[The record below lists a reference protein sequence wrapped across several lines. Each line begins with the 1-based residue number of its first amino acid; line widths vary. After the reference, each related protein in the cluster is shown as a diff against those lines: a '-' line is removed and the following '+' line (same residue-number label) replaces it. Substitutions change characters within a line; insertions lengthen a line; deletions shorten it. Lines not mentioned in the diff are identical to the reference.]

1 MKKAAIFLIPTLSL
15 LLVGCNPNRTTTN
28 KNKSNITANDHIND
42 KNNSNTTNKSDPNSN
57 ITNVIYPKIT
67 KDQNQAENNINK
79 SDTKS
84 DTSKKPLD
92 NNKKPGF
99 SNLLND
105 DINDKNNKSNIE
117 TKPKITTEQNNKF
130 QVSNTSYKLYS
141 LISSKPLSNNTIKLT
156 NYQDINYIDLD
167 QFLDLLKDIL
177 DINEKPLDITYNNNS
192 YKLTKQLIKQ
202 TNKNIITI
210 KLVNNYESNN
220 KTKAKNF
227 KLEEFISFD
236 YFNQKVTISSVNFYN
251 LINPYFDETNLEY
264 HLSKKLESKPLVID
278 LNKYNIFIFNKNDNF
293 YLPLIVLNQIFLAES
308 ERQLYFN
315 QKEVFLFESYDV
327 YDHRK
332 NNTKTKLNS
341 NKQYTEIPKNLK
353 EFQYNYLWFLLD
365 NFYPIKLENNKS
377 YKTYLDK
384 YKTNLLKDNLEHFK
398 TTNLIIRDLNDIHT
412 KVLLQ
417 SPIYDLK
424 TSDDDL
430 LVDGSNKNDRV
441 AKFREYERELIKL
454 SDNLDEKDVRYTND
468 KKTAIIKIDI
478 FTRDTI
484 SGVKKQLEEIK
495 SKNKVEN
502 VVFDLTLNRGGS
514 VPATYIILGFLTDQ
528 IFKYHKLYPNTNDK
542 EILDIKSKI
551 GKYNFKYYI
560 LNSPIN
566 YSAGN
571 TFASISKTNKL
582 AKIIGYQSAGGASEV
597 RVSILPNGMIIRKS
611 SLYTLT
617 DDKWNSYEFGAK
629 PDIEFDKTK
638 GYDFKKLFDLNY
650 IQNIINKDQKTQ

>member
-79 SDTKS
+79 SDT
-84 DTSKKPLD
+84 SKKPLD

-130 QVSNTSYKLYS
+130 QVLNTSYKLSS
-141 LISSKPLSNNTIKLT
+141 LISSKSLSNNTIKLT
-156 NYQDINYIDLD
+156 NYQDIDYIDLD
-167 QFLDLLKDIL
+167 QFFDLLKDIL

-192 YKLTKQLIKQ
+192 YKLTKKLIKQ
-202 TNKNIITI
+202 ANKNIIII

-251 LINPYFDETNLEY
+251 LINPYFDEDKLQY
-264 HLSKKLESKPLVID
+264 HISKKLESKPLVID

-327 YDHRK
+327 YDYHS
-332 NNTKTKLNS
+332 NNTKTKLKS
-341 NKQYTEIPKNLK
+341 NKLNDQISSNLK

-365 NFYPIKLENNKS
+365 NFYPIKLEKNQS

-424 TSDDDL
+424 TSDSDL
-430 LVDGSNKNDRV
+430 LVDDSNRTDRV

-484 SGVKKQLEEIK
+484 TGVKKQLEEIK
-495 SKNKVEN
+495 NKNEVQN

-650 IQNIINKDQKTQ
+650 IQTIINNDQKTQ

>member
-79 SDTKS
+79 PDTKS
-84 DTSKKPLD
+84 DTS
-92 NNKKPGF
+92 KKPGF

-105 DINDKNNKSNIE
+105 DINNNHNE
-117 TKPKITTEQNNKF
+117 PKITTEQNNKF
-130 QVSNTSYKLYS
+130 QVLNTSYKLYS

-167 QFLDLLKDIL
+167 QFFDLLKDIL
-177 DINEKPLDITYNNNS
+177 DINEKLSDITYNNNS

-220 KTKAKNF
+220 KTKANDF

-251 LINPYFDETNLEY
+251 LINPYFDEDKLQY

-293 YLPLIVLNQIFLAES
+293 YLPLIVLSQIFLAES

-327 YDHRK
+327 YDYHS
-332 NNTKTKLNS
+332 NNTKTKLKS

-365 NFYPIKLENNKS
+365 NFYPIKLEKNQS

-384 YKTNLLKDNLEHFK
+384 YKTNLLKDNIEHFK

-441 AKFREYERELIKL
+441 AKFRDYERELISL
-454 SDNLDEKDVRYTND
+454 NGNLTERDIRYTND

-484 SGVKKQLEEIK
+484 SGVKKQLEEI
-495 SKNKVEN
+495 KNKVEN

-638 GYDFKKLFDLNY
+638 GYDFKKIFDLNY
-650 IQNIINKDQKTQ
+650 IQTIINNDQKTQ

>member
-79 SDTKS
+79 SDT
-84 DTSKKPLD
+84 SKKPLD

-105 DINDKNNKSNIE
+105 DINNNHNE
-117 TKPKITTEQNNKF
+117 PKITTEQNNKF

-141 LISSKPLSNNTIKLT
+141 LISSKPLSNNNINLT

-167 QFLDLLKDIL
+167 QFFDLLKDIL

-202 TNKNIITI
+202 ANKNIITI
-210 KLVNNYESNN
+210 KLINNYES
-220 KTKAKNF
+220 KDDSKANDF

-264 HLSKKLESKPLVID
+264 HISKKLESKPLVID

-327 YDHRK
+327 YDYHS
-332 NNTKTKLNS
+332 NNTKTKLKS

-424 TSDDDL
+424 ISDDDL
-430 LVDGSNKNDRV
+430 LVDDSNKNDRI
-441 AKFREYERELIKL
+441 AKFREYERELISL
-454 SDNLDEKDVRYTND
+454 NGNLTERDIRYTND

-484 SGVKKQLEEIK
+484 TGVKKQLEEIK
-495 SKNKVEN
+495 NKNEVQN

-582 AKIIGYQSAGGASEV
+582 AKVIGYQSAGGASEV

-629 PDIEFDKTK
+629 PDIEFDKNN
-638 GYDFKKLFDLNY
+638 GYDFKQLFDLNY